1 METQLQDNIM
11 SRMELNWLKNSTKVI
26 PFNSVETKKLKS
38 LSVPDSTRLENT
50 SIGMGRVTLSLKKG
64 KLDNKLLKDLELM
77 KFKTQIIK
85 LNLDLLKLAFYNLE
99 ADLQSLW
106 FQDLGLISLRF
117 NLARVLKLTC
127 SEREE

>member
-1 METQLQDNIM
+1 M
-11 SRMELNWLKNSTKVI
+11 
-26 PFNSVETKKLKS
+26 KS

-85 LNLDLLKLAFYNLE
+85 LNLDLLKLAFYNLK